1 MPTRAEQLATRI
13 EEGAAALKAFAEGL
27 TDLQWRTIVPH
38 DGRTMGVLVHHVANM
53 YPIEM
58 DVIRLAL
65 KGEPIRDVT
74 WEKVAEINA
83 AHAKANPAPTKAEAL
98 ALLERNSR
106 DAAQGVRLLTGEEL
120 SRAVPFS
127 LSFGAT
133 VTVQFIIED
142 HPLRH
147 PWHHMARMRDV
158 ISAGTEGSRQRT
170 A

>member
-13 EEGAAALKAFAEGL
+13 EEGAAALKAFAESL
-27 TDLQWRTIVPH
+27 TDLQWRMIVPR
-38 DGRTMGVLVHHVANM
+38 DGRTFGVLVHHVANM

-65 KGEPIRDVT
+65 KGEAIRDVT

-83 AHAKANPAPTKAEAL
+83 AHAKATPNPTRAEAL
-98 ALLERNSR
+98 ALLERNSK
-106 DAAQGVRLLTGEEL
+106 DAAAGVRVLTGEEL

-147 PWHHMARMRDV
+147 PWHHIHRMRE
-158 ISAGTEGSRQRT
+158 AMAEQPRQRT

>member
-1 MPTRAEQLATRI
+1 MPTRAEQLAIRI

-27 TDLQWRTIVPH
+27 TDLQWRMIVPR
-38 DGRTMGVLVHHVANM
+38 DGRSFGVIIHHVASI
-53 YPIEM
+53 YPVEM
-58 DVIRLAL
+58 DVVRMAL

-74 WEKVAEINA
+74 WAVVADINA
-83 AHAKANPAPTKAEAL
+83 AHAKANPNPTKAETL
-98 ALLERNSR
+98 ALLERNAKE
-106 DAAQGVRLLTGEEL
+106 AAAGVRVLTGEEL

-127 LSFGAT
+127 LSYGAT

-147 PWHHMARMRDV
+147 PWHHMARMRETMEAT
-158 ISAGTEGSRQRT
+158 SEQPRQRL

>member
-13 EEGAAALKAFAEGL
+13 EQGAAALKAFAEGL
-27 TDLQWRTIVPH
+27 SDIQWRTIVPP
-38 DGRTMGVLVHHVANM
+38 DGRTAGVLVHHVASI
-53 YPIEM
+53 YPIEL

-65 KGEPIRDVT
+65 KGDPIRDVT

-83 AHAKANPAPTKAEAL
+83 AHARSHPAPARTETL

-106 DAAQGVRLLTGEEL
+106 EAAQVVRILTGEEL

-127 LSFGAT
+127 LSYGAT
-133 VTVQFIIED
+133 MSVQFIIED
-142 HPLRH
+142 HPVRH
-147 PWHHMARMRDV
+147 PWHHMARMREALA
-158 ISAGTEGSRQRT
+158 IGAEGSRQRM